1 MKNKIC
7 LFFLIIMFGAF
18 GGCGDSS
25 TSPRVYT
32 DSLTLGTGR
41 RGDDLVGE
49 TTAFTGGLVTIYW
62 RVESREEFGG
72 AHVEFVVEKKN
83 GVVYETVFQTIN
95 ELAGFNDHVL
105 IASYY
110 HTLGTGLFRATGFI
124 GSAKRMVGSK
134 DFTVR

>member
-1 MKNKIC
+1 MKKKIY
-7 LFFLIIMFGAF
+7 LFFMIILFGAL
-18 GGCGDSS
+18 GSCGDSS

-49 TTAFTGGLVTIYW
+49 TTEFTGGLVIIYW

-72 AHVEFVVEKKN
+72 ANVEFVVERKN
-83 GVVYETVFQTIN
+83 GVLYETVFQTIN
-95 ELAGFNDHVL
+95 EFAGFNDHVL

-110 HTLGTGLFRATGFI
+110 HTFGTGFFRATGFI
-124 GSAKRMVGSK
+124 GSAKRVVGPK